1 MEDKYTHCPGCGR
14 HCPADS
20 LSCERGK
27 RIMAALSAEDSG
39 GFRKLYDSIDE
50 AEQSESMDIREK
62 HGCKNGMRGHCGHH
76 EGNCAHRGGTEHE
89 GMHCSHHEDP
99 EHRGMRCSHHED
111 PEHRGMRCAH
121 HEDPGHGAH
130 RKGCPARKHRHPEP
144 DENAPIEQ
152 KLLFKLHKCIHY
164 LHSGAHGRAGQEK
177 IISMLNEHGK
187 MTQREL
193 TELAGVRSASISEVL
208 SKLERRGM
216 IERTRNEEDRRNID
230 VHLTGSGKAVSD
242 SHKPHMSDKELFS
255 CLSDDEMDT
264 LLSILD
270 KLISHWSSGE

>member
-14 HCPADS
+14 HCPLDS
-20 LSCERGK
+20 LSCERGEK
-27 RIMAALSAEDSG
+27 IMAALSAEDSG

-50 AEQSESMDIREK
+50 AEQAESMDIREK

-76 EGNCAHRGGTEHE
+76 GGNCAHRGGT
-89 GMHCSHHEDP
+89 

-208 SKLERRGM
+208 AKLERRGM

-230 VHLTGSGKAVSD
+230 VRLTVPGKAASD

-255 CLSDDEMDT
+255 CLSDEEMDT